1 MPWTPTQGNLPSP
14 VARGTENIES
24 ENESES
30 KHLEVQS
37 EIAVMTEP
45 TELVARWGGTQKTA
59 KNKAKK
65 PKVRYTRTCDSVKM
79 GTQIK
84 CSY

>member
-45 TELVARWGGTQKTA
+45 TELVAR
-59 KNKAKK
+59 
-65 PKVRYTRTCDSVKM
+65 
-79 GTQIK
+79 
-84 CSY
+84 